1 MRGWGLVGG
10 RRLRV
15 WKQFLDGVRLSCRG
29 SCAYVAEKQA
39 SAGATADAGTIVTMM
54 DRGEERQDAS
64 VWSVRDAAATPRNT
78 RAPPPWLRQF

>member
-10 RRLRV
+10 QRLRV

-39 SAGATADAGTIVTMM
+39 QAQ
-54 DRGEERQDAS
+54 RR
-64 VWSVRDAAATPRNT
+64 T
-78 RAPPPWLRQF
+78 RAEA